1 MIWGDRMSANPIA
14 GLWARTALVWFLI
27 TICFGMYMGM
37 TQQFHLGPSHA
48 HMGVLGWLSSAVFA
62 TIYLVAGAGPAGSKS
77 PMLHWALH
85 NLGVAVMT
93 GALFMM
99 LSNPGGPWGGIIPI
113 GGALVIVAAAWLTIM
128 VWPRLGR
135 A

>member
-1 MIWGDRMSANPIA
+1 MTSNMAA

-37 TQQFHLGPSHA
+37 TQQFHLSPSHA

-62 TIYLVAGAGPAGSKS
+62 AIYLVAGAGPAGSKS
-77 PMLHWALH
+77 PILHWAVH
-85 NLGVAVMT
+85 NIGVAIMT
-93 GALFMM
+93 GALLMM
-99 LSNPGGPWGGIIPI
+99 LSNPSGPWGAFIPLGGILI
-113 GGALVIVAAAWLTIM
+113 VVAAIWLTIM

-135 A
+135 VSH